1 MTIFEIQYSGEL
13 SCKWPNETEI
23 RLLDCKFSKGLG
35 KFDFHIH
42 TEVKANNSK
51 EARQIGFPLCQDAV
65 NLLEFCMDEP
75 VHLKQGPVNIR
86 EKGSNVTTGLM
97 PLLYV
102 DIKAVRNDM
111 PTKEQLEAISKAQNT
126 IESERDDE
134 KKEALIRAI
143 HWQARG
149 RREKESKIDRF
160 LYFWIALEVLVKGE
174 GEKVVGKIK
183 DFLSEVYPDVN
194 KQKISE
200 IVGRIYGVRADI
212 VHFGVRQPSDLDVRV
227 LQLEKIVADLL
238 RKQLGLKFKAL
249 SEQVFR

>member
-1 MTIFEIQYSGEL
+1 
-13 SCKWPNETEI
+13 
-23 RLLDCKFSKGLG
+23 
-35 KFDFHIH
+35 
-42 TEVKANNSK
+42 
-51 EARQIGFPLCQDAV
+51 
-65 NLLEFCMDEP
+65 MDEP